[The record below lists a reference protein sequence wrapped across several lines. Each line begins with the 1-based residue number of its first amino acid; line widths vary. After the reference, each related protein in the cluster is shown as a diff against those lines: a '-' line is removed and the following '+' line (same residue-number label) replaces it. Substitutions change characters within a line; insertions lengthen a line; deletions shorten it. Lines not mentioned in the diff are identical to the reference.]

1 MKQRVLLTGGAGY
14 IGSHTYAALV
24 EAGYDVLIVDN
35 FCNAS
40 REVPTRLSAVTGN
53 DVQVIQADVLDRAAL
68 DRVFADNAIDAVVH
82 FAAYKSVGE
91 SVRNP
96 LAYMQNNV
104 GGLVTLMQAME
115 SAGVRRL
122 VFSSSATVYGEA
134 AELPTPETAALGYGN
149 PYGHSKLICEQIIE
163 QTAAAD
169 PRWAVGVL
177 RYFNPVGAH
186 PSGLIGEDP
195 AGVPDNLMPYVAKVA
210 AGELPVLSVFG
221 GDYPTPDGTGVRDY
235 IHVSD
240 LAQGHVLSLQAL
252 ERDGTGHVV
261 NLGTGRGYSVLEVIA
276 AYARASNQ
284 HIPYKIAPRRPG
296 DAASSYADPSLAKTL
311 LGFEAKY
318 DLHDMCRTSWMWMQN
333 ATQARD

>member
-318 DLHDMCRTSWMWMQN
+318 DLHDMCRTSWMWMQS
-333 ATQARD
+333 ATQAMD

>member
-1 MKQRVLLTGGAGY
+1 MSQRVLLTGGAGY
-14 IGSHTYAALV
+14 IGSHTYVALID
-24 EAGYDVLIVDN
+24 AGYEVLILDN
-35 FCNAS
+35 FGNAS
-40 REVPTRLSAVTGN
+40 RQVPSRLKAVTGA
-53 DVQVIQADVLDRAAL
+53 DVQVIEADVLDRAAL
-68 DRVFADNAIDAVVH
+68 DRIFAEHAIDAVIH

-104 GGLVTLMQAME
+104 GGLVTLMQAMD
-115 SAGVRRL
+115 AADIRRL

-134 AELPTPETAALGYGN
+134 EQLPTPETAPLGYGN

-163 QTAAAD
+163 ETVAAD

-195 AGVPDNLMPYVAKVA
+195 SGVPDNLMPYVAKVA
-210 AGELPVLSVFG
+210 AGDLPMLSVFG
-221 GDYPTPDGTGVRDY
+221 DDYPTPDGTGVRDY

-240 LAQGHVLSLQAL
+240 LARGHVLSLKAL
-252 ERDGTGHVV
+252 ERDGTGHIV
-261 NLGTGRGYSVLEVIA
+261 NLGTGRGYSVLELIA

-296 DAASSYADPSLAKTL
+296 DAASSYADPSLARTV

-333 ATQARD
+333 AQTLPD

>member
-1 MKQRVLLTGGAGY
+1 VKQRVLLTGGAGY

-333 ATQARD
+333 ATQAMD

>member
-1 MKQRVLLTGGAGY
+1 LTGGAGY
-14 IGSHTYAALV
+14 IGSHTYVALID
-24 EAGYDVLIVDN
+24 AGYEVLILDS
-35 FCNAS
+35 FGNAS
-40 REVPTRLSAVTGN
+40 RQVPSRLKAVTGA
-53 DVQVIQADVLDRAAL
+53 DVQVIEADVLDRAAL
-68 DRVFADNAIDAVVH
+68 DRIFAEHAIDAVIH

-104 GGLVTLMQAME
+104 GGLVTLMQAMD
-115 SAGVRRL
+115 AADIRRL

-134 AELPTPETAALGYGN
+134 EQLPTPETAPLGYGN

-163 QTAAAD
+163 ETVAAD

-195 AGVPDNLMPYVAKVA
+195 SGVPDNLMPYVAKVA
-210 AGELPVLSVFG
+210 AGDLPMLSVFG
-221 GDYPTPDGTGVRDY
+221 DDYPTPDGTGVRDY

-240 LAQGHVLSLQAL
+240 LAQGHVLSLKAL
-252 ERDGTGHVV
+252 ERDGTGHIV
-261 NLGTGRGYSVLEVIA
+261 NLGTGRGYSVLELIA

-296 DAASSYADPSLAKTL
+296 DAASSYADPSLARTV

-333 ATQARD
+333 AQTLPD

>member
-24 EAGYDVLIVDN
+24 EAGYDVLILDN

-40 REVPTRLSAVTGN
+40 RQVPTRLSAVTGN

-252 ERDGTGHVV
+252 ERDGAGHVV

-333 ATQARD
+333 AAQAMD

>member
-1 MKQRVLLTGGAGY
+1 VKQRVLLTDGAGY

-24 EAGYDVLIVDN
+24 EAGYDVLILDN

-40 REVPTRLSAVTGN
+40 RQVPTRLSAVTGN

-104 GGLVTLMQAME
+104 SGLVTLMQAME

-252 ERDGTGHVV
+252 ERDGARHVE

-311 LGFEAKY
+311 LRNVSTTLRQWPLEFRLGFLRLVLV
-318 DLHDMCRTSWMWMQN
+318 D
-333 ATQARD
+333 

>member
-40 REVPTRLSAVTGN
+40 REVPTRLTAVTGT

-333 ATQARD
+333 ATQAMD

>member
-1 MKQRVLLTGGAGY
+1 VKQRVLLTDGAGY

-24 EAGYDVLIVDN
+24 EAGYDVLILDN

-40 REVPTRLSAVTGN
+40 RQVLTRLSAVTGN

-104 GGLVTLMQAME
+104 SGLVTLMQAME

-252 ERDGTGHVV
+252 ERDGAGHVV

-311 LGFEAKY
+311 LRNVSTTLRQWPLEFRLGFLRLVLV
-318 DLHDMCRTSWMWMQN
+318 D
-333 ATQARD
+333 

>member
-1 MKQRVLLTGGAGY
+1 MSQRVLLTGGAGY
-14 IGSHTYAALV
+14 IGSHTYVALID
-24 EAGYDVLIVDN
+24 AGYEVLILDN
-35 FCNAS
+35 FGNAS
-40 REVPTRLSAVTGN
+40 RQVPSRLKAVTGA
-53 DVQVIQADVLDRAAL
+53 DVQVIEADVLDRAAL
-68 DRVFADNAIDAVVH
+68 DRIFAEHAIDAVIH

-104 GGLVTLMQAME
+104 GGLVTLMQAMD
-115 SAGVRRL
+115 AADIRRL

-134 AELPTPETAALGYGN
+134 EQLPTPETAPLGYGN

-163 QTAAAD
+163 ETVAAD

-195 AGVPDNLMPYVAKVA
+195 SGVPDNLMPYVAKVA
-210 AGELPVLSVFG
+210 AGDLPMLSVFG
-221 GDYPTPDGTGVRDY
+221 DDYPTPDGTGVRDY

-240 LAQGHVLSLQAL
+240 LAQGHVLSLKAL
-252 ERDGTGHVV
+252 ERDGKGHIV
-261 NLGTGRGYSVLEVIA
+261 NLGTGRGYSVLELIA

-296 DAASSYADPSLAKTL
+296 DAASSYADPSLARTV

-333 ATQARD
+333 AQTLPD

>member
-1 MKQRVLLTGGAGY
+1 LTGGAGY
-14 IGSHTYAALV
+14 IGSHTYVALID
-24 EAGYDVLIVDN
+24 AGYEVLILDN
-35 FCNAS
+35 FGNAS
-40 REVPTRLSAVTGN
+40 RQVPSRLKAVTGA
-53 DVQVIQADVLDRAAL
+53 DVQVIEADVLDRAAL
-68 DRVFADNAIDAVVH
+68 DRIFAEHAIDAVIH

-104 GGLVTLMQAME
+104 GGLVTLMQAMD
-115 SAGVRRL
+115 AADIRRL

-134 AELPTPETAALGYGN
+134 EQLPTPETAPLGYGN

-163 QTAAAD
+163 ETVAAD

-195 AGVPDNLMPYVAKVA
+195 SGVPDNLMPYVAKVA
-210 AGELPVLSVFG
+210 AGDLPMLSVFG
-221 GDYPTPDGTGVRDY
+221 DDYPTPDGTGVRDY

-240 LAQGHVLSLQAL
+240 LAQGHVLSLKAL
-252 ERDGTGHVV
+252 ERDGKGHIV
-261 NLGTGRGYSVLEVIA
+261 NLGTGRGYSVLELIA

-296 DAASSYADPSLAKTL
+296 DAASSYADPSLARTV

-333 ATQARD
+333 AQTLPD

>member
-24 EAGYDVLIVDN
+24 EAGYDVLILDN

-40 REVPTRLSAVTGN
+40 RQVPTRLSAVTGN

-134 AELPTPETAALGYGN
+134 AELPTPETAALGSGN

-169 PRWAVGVL
+169 PPRAVGVL

-252 ERDGTGHVV
+252 ERDGAGHVV

-284 HIPYKIAPRRPG
+284 HIPYKISPRRPG

-333 ATQARD
+333 AAQSME

>member
-24 EAGYDVLIVDN
+24 EVGYDVLILDN

-40 REVPTRLSAVTGN
+40 RQVPTRLSAVTGN

-221 GDYPTPDGTGVRDY
+221 GDYPTTDGTGVRDY

-333 ATQARD
+333 ATQAMD